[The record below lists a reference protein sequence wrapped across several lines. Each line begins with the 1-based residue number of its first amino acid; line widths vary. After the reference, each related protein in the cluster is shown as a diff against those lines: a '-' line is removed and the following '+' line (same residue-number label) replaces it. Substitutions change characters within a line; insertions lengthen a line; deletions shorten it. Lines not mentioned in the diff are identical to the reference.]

1 MSKGKMHA
9 ECMAEDTNVSVY
21 VYNPHYIWTVQ
32 DQEKMSSGKRVFEAV
47 KEVFIERQR
56 HHFFFFLKVLMF
68 DVLLI
73 IPFNIIFE
81 CISPPLEI
89 QVQRNNAKFISNFTH
104 QPYSFTSP

>member
-1 MSKGKMHA
+1 MHA

-56 HHFFFFLKVLMF
+56 HHFFFFKGTNVWC
-68 DVLLI
+68 VTYYPI
-73 IPFNIIFE
+73 QYNIWMHFTTFRNP
-81 CISPPLEI
+81 SPKKQCKI
-89 QVQRNNAKFISNFTH
+89 YI
-104 QPYSFTSP
+104 